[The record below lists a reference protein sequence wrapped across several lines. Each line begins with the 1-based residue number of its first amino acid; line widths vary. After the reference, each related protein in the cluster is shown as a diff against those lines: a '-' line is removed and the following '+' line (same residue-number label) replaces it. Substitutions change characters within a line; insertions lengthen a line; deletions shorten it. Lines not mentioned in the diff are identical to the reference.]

1 MAQLLVVSF
10 LLSTLGFIAYLF
22 YLKPHLKPLQRKYA
36 LLGILFLSLAL
47 PHVSEVPDWYVSAE
61 QDRYE
66 AAVKRFTSQ
75 LNVVDIND
83 PELVSCYEAAENSGD
98 FCHCEVL
105 QKANL
110 VVFKP
115 HPVYSFIIEYGYWVL
130 LGFALISVIML
141 LELLIKLLYLVW
153 LVRSS
158 RREKI
163 RFGGVYY
170 TLLYPAKPFPV
181 SSFSLWRKYIVWSET
196 LDALPED
203 QRQAIMLHETAHL
216 LHKDTWLGI
225 FLELIKSV
233 WWLNPVFYYIRAELN
248 LISEILADQ
257 YTVAHTGDAK
267 SYAVLLVSMKEKQ
280 INTLARQLGGSILK
294 HRVVQLLD
302 PKETKAPRGFK
313 LYLLFTGALLWAV
326 SVFAVPAI
334 ENHVRLIKEYEI
346 LQHEHAKTG
355 KAYFCKACLL
365 ETLRK
370 GG

>member
-1 MAQLLVVSF
+1 
-10 LLSTLGFIAYLF
+10 
-22 YLKPHLKPLQRKYA
+22 
-36 LLGILFLSLAL
+36 
-47 PHVSEVPDWYVSAE
+47 
-61 QDRYE
+61 
-66 AAVKRFTSQ
+66 
-75 LNVVDIND
+75 
-83 PELVSCYEAAENSGD
+83 
-98 FCHCEVL
+98 
-105 QKANL
+105 
-110 VVFKP
+110 
-115 HPVYSFIIEYGYWVL
+115 
-130 LGFALISVIML
+130 
-141 LELLIKLLYLVW
+141 
-153 LVRSS
+153 VRSS
-158 RREKI
+158 RRERI
-163 RFGGVYY
+163 RFGGAQY

-181 SSFSLWRKYIVWSET
+181 SSFSLWHKYIVWSEA

-216 LHKDTWLGI
+216 LHKDTSLGI

-346 LQHEHAKTG
+346 LQHEHAKRLAVFGNFYSIDIYTNNAHTMLFPNAHFVAFDAQVQG
-355 KAYFCKACLL
+355 CLPAHSWQNGIYL
-365 ETLRK
+365 MVFENFDDAFWF
-370 GG
+370 